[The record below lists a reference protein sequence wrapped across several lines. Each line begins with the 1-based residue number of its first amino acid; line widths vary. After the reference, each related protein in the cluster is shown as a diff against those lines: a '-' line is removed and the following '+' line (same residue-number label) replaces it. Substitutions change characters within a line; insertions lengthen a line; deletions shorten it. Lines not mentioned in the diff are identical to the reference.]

1 MCLQVYLVK
10 GVCLLYF
17 SLFFFERSRSKQKTT
32 IEEGGGGWK
41 ILCLLDH
48 LGRGI
53 WNSQKPATKRIAQR
67 SIEWIFVR
75 KTFFWKWK
83 YFSNKKWRQQPFPI
97 MELLTLRS
105 SPFNNI
111 STHEVVLTDSNYL
124 PYKCHYNPQIVYFL
138 PTFTRPFLCFRGGFF
153 SGKSVLMCGF

>member
-1 MCLQVYLVK
+1 MCV
-10 GVCLLYF
+10 F
-17 SLFFFERSRSKQKTT
+17 FFLFFFERSRSKQKTT

-53 WNSQKPATKRIAQR
+53 WNSQKPATKRTAQR
-67 SIEWIFVR
+67 AIKWNFVQIFFKIEHICPIR
-75 KTFFWKWK
+75 SGGNSFF
-83 YFSNKKWRQQPFPI
+83 QLHI
-97 MELLTLRS
+97 ELLTLRS

-124 PYKCHYNPQIVYFL
+124 PYKCLYIFYPLLQDHFFVFKVY
-138 PTFTRPFLCFRGGFF
+138 PEN
-153 SGKSVLMCGF
+153 SVLKYVWLVCKSGF